1 MNRKEEVCL
10 YGPEAIR
17 QICERLVQEQDE
29 ARTDEL
35 IAQLRIVVEEDRE
48 ELSDRLQFLAGRLL
62 RDEHGERRNHL
73 ERGQR
78 SAREGRQGLIIVVHA
93 SPTEGQASQE

>member
-1 MNRKEEVCL
+1 M

-17 QICERLVQEQDE
+17 QICERLVQEHDE
-29 ARTDEL
+29 ARSDEL

-62 RDEHGERRNHL
+62 RDDHGERRNHL

-78 SAREGRQGLIIVVHA
+78 TAREGRRGLIIVVHA
-93 SPTEGQASQE
+93 SPTEGQASPE